1 MYADYNYSYVIRS
14 DFNEVINS
22 RIINQLKENLQNHKF
37 FIHIVRYNI
46 TRDLLFIK
54 KFVSQINELK
64 LDATGLKSKDMEEIK
79 CILSNSSIKVSFVAL
94 IIFLQIVSWC
104 LTVKE

>member
-1 MYADYNYSYVIRS
+1 MK
-14 DFNEVINS
+14 
-22 RIINQLKENLQNHKF
+22 IINQLKTNLQNHKF
-37 FIHIVRYNI
+37 FINTKYYQI
-46 TRDLLFIK
+46 TSDLIFIK

-64 LDATGLKSKDMEEIK
+64 LDATGLKSKDIEEIK